1 LTLPQGQAVYWLYD
15 DCNCSYKAEV
25 PIVALAERKERIQEL
40 MAQETINVQ
49 QVQGQP
55 ELYVDELL
63 VKYNDLIPVEMD
75 KSLLQFEREMEQLVA
90 TFPEHDAR
98 PEIVPRLMEYIEKH
112 PEQYRQL
119 MHDYNQGWVQVSA
132 IQILDRKGE
141 KMIAHLANS
150 LIERNRKILQAY
162 PQPPAEATADSPLTA
177 MLGDLTNEKLQ
188 AILTPAQL
196 SFLKY
201 VGTAIDTMKAG

>member
-1 LTLPQGQAVYWLYD
+1 MKSAG
-15 DCNCSYKAEV
+15 K
-25 PIVALAERKERIQEL
+25 
-40 MAQETINVQ
+40 
-49 QVQGQP
+49 
-55 ELYVDELL
+55 
-63 VKYNDLIPVEMD
+63 IPSSCRTT
-75 KSLLQFEREMEQLVA
+75 KLS
-90 TFPEHDAR
+90 
-98 PEIVPRLMEYIEKH
+98 
-112 PEQYRQL
+112 
-119 MHDYNQGWVQVSA
+119 YNQGWVQVSA

-150 LIERNRKILQAY
+150 LIECNRKILQAY